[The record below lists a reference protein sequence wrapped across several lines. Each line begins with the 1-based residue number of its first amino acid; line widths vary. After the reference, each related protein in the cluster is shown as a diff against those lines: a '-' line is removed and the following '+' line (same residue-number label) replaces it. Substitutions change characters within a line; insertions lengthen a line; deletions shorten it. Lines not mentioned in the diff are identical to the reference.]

1 GPEDA
6 MLTAD
11 EKENITLTGP
21 GASLVMRRQDYLK
34 PPYKKAEWRHCL
46 SLLGCRN
53 VTVQGLR
60 LASSGGDGIYIGRR
74 TKSPIHG
81 QNITIRDVTCED
93 HHRQAISVITAENL
107 LVERCTL

>member
-1 GPEDA
+1 

-46 SLLGCRN
+46 ALLGCRN

-60 LASSGGDGIYIGRR
+60 NKLPMRVKLSGG
-74 TKSPIHG
+74 KPI
-81 QNITIRDVTCED
+81 
-93 HHRQAISVITAENL
+93 AALS
-107 LVERCTL
+107 